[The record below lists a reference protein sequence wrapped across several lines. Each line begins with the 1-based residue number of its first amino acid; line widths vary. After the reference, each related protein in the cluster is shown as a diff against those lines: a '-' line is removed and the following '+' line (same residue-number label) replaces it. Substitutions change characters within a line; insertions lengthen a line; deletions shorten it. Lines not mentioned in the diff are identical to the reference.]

1 MIFEDKIKLETIF
14 ICITVLLSPTK
25 DDRVPKLVYASSR
38 YTGPEGL
45 SPAFRYR
52 SQPYCYCPIP
62 YCDPSRSR
70 QDARYKPASSADL
83 ALPA

>member
-25 DDRVPKLVYASSR
+25 DDRVPKLVYASSQ
-38 YTGPEGL
+38 YTGSVGL

-52 SQPYCYCPIP
+52 SQPCPIAE
-62 YCDPSRSR
+62 YIDS
-70 QDARYKPASSADL
+70 L
-83 ALPA
+83 L